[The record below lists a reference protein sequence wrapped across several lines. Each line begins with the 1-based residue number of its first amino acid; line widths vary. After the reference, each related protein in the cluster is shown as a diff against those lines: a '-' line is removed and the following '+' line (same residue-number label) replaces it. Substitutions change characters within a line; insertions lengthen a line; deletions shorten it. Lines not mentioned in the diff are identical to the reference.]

1 MSNRQ
6 IACFLLSYSRR
17 CGAVSFAANL
27 QQRMDP
33 AIPRGRVSKNICH
46 WWELHVLDDVTAP
59 LVKTRRN
66 CRSRIRRTVLPT
78 HNANRKETMTN
89 GSGRILPRGG
99 AAVILGVTSLSTIG
113 AIAYSHYAQ
122 VRDRKVM
129 KEGVERDKERLAWK
143 RRQQK
148 DGQTAEQS

>member
-6 IACFLLSYSRR
+6 IACFLLSYSRG

-66 CRSRIRRTVLPT
+66 CRSPYPQNCAA
-78 HNANRKETMTN
+78 NAQRK
-89 GSGRILPRGG
+89 P
-99 AAVILGVTSLSTIG
+99 
-113 AIAYSHYAQ
+113 Q
-122 VRDRKVM
+122 RDHD
-129 KEGVERDKERLAWK
+129 EWK
-143 RRQQK
+143 RPNSSQRRCCS
-148 DGQTAEQS
+148 DIGSHFIEYNWSHCV

>member
-6 IACFLLSYSRR
+6 IACFLLSYSRG

-89 GSGRILPRGG
+89 GSG
-99 AAVILGVTSLSTIG
+99 
-113 AIAYSHYAQ
+113 YSHYAQ